1 MVDADEGDVMRG
13 RERSSNASTHLQTR
27 THSRPLRK
35 GDTAEVRQVEVM
47 TFEQGVQQS
56 LRNIAVMICS
66 FSGVNAAFRGTDGI
80 DRRWKRGAITLYGS
94 EG

>member
-1 MVDADEGDVMRG
+1 C
-13 RERSSNASTHLQTR
+13 
-27 THSRPLRK
+27 
-35 GDTAEVRQVEVM
+35 
-47 TFEQGVQQS
+47 
-56 LRNIAVMICS
+56 NIAVMICS